1 MPAHCKINFA
11 FFSTPLYVQ
20 KVATPPPHYQK
31 PGIAR
36 IKLAKSGYP
45 PSRISKKGLP
55 PLTPD
60 PPKWL
65 PLNLNPPPKRA
76 TPHPPQYQKGLPI
89 NPPQFKNRLPPP
101 DIKKGYPP
109 RCHGIDLRKSGHPP
123 TTRPNKAQKSPS
135 FEGLSDKGATPS
147 TSRLGNVWG

>member
-1 MPAHCKINFA
+1 MLAHCKINFA
-11 FFSTPLYVQ
+11 FFRPPFTGKKWL
-20 KVATPPPHYQK
+20 PPPHYLEL
-31 PGIAR
+31 GIAR

-45 PSRISKKGLP
+45 PFRISKKGLP
-55 PLTPD
+55 PFDPR

-109 RCHGIDLRKSGHPP
+109 PMPRDRFAEKWTPP
-123 TTRPNKAQKSPS
+123 NDPTQQGTKKPLFR
-135 FEGLSDKGATPS
+135 GAE
-147 TSRLGNVWG
+147 